1 MTGFKAYKLVQTRFQ
16 ILKRAAAVIS
26 AGPDQLASQ
35 VSAVLDLLKKAEK
48 SRDKL
53 LRKLAV
59 LELNTALEN
68 LDQVE
73 GVNLLTKIIEESDL
87 DTLRMIA
94 DRFRQQVPEQG
105 IVVLGTVIDGSPR
118 LITAVTEDLIKEGIK
133 AGDLIKH
140 VAQQVGGGGGGRP
153 NLAEAGGKD
162 PEKLPEALDSV
173 VDWIRKQKE

>member
-1 MTGFKAYKLVQTRFQ
+1 M
-16 ILKRAAAVIS
+16 S
-26 AGPDQLASQ
+26 AL
-35 VSAVLDLLKKAEK
+35 LDLQKKAEK

-59 LELNTALEN
+59 IELKTALEN
-68 LDQVE
+68 LEQVD
-73 GVNLLTKIIEESDL
+73 GINLLTKILDESDL
-87 DTLRMIA
+87 DTMRMVA
-94 DRFRQQVPEQG
+94 DRFRQDVPERG

-118 LITAVTEDLIKEGIK
+118 LIAAVTEDLIKEGIK

-173 VDWIRKQKE
+173 AGWIKEKKK